1 MWNCSSLY
9 YSEIINISRGLLTS
23 AIDGAIVSPYKQPS
37 KGHDM
42 TDSKQ
47 EAVTLEL
54 KQKMDGIKKKMKGLM
69 GAQHV

>member
-1 MWNCSSLY
+1 M
-9 YSEIINISRGLLTS
+9 TS

-42 TDSKQ
+42 TVSKQ
-47 EAVTLEL
+47 EAVTLEF
-54 KQKMDGIKKKMKGLM
+54 KQKMDGINKKMKGLR